1 MPKFTY
7 EYSHVTPL
15 LSVTS
20 TFPTALPICQCD
32 LDMPEQ
38 FGGIKTTLT
47 EFSFLQ
53 RVKPE
58 SKCISMASLSVFIQA
73 ALKVFSA
80 SAKLF

>member
-1 MPKFTY
+1 MPKFTH
-7 EYSHVTPL
+7 EYGHVTPL

-47 EFSFLQ
+47 
-53 RVKPE
+53 
-58 SKCISMASLSVFIQA
+58 
-73 ALKVFSA
+73 
-80 SAKLF
+80 